1 MSELGQMLKKAR
13 LEQGISLEQLQ
24 ETTKIRKRYLECI
37 EVGDY
42 KALPGNFYV
51 RAFIKSYAEAVGL
64 DPAEVLSLYR
74 NVLPEM
80 NADTV
85 TENIAPKRAVTKR
98 SDKWSRFAT
107 GVMLVSFFL
116 LIVGL
121 IYYFALR
128 NHDGNNQSVNGND
141 RPSLTDRVAVP
152 TPGQGTPGSTA
163 DANAQAAS
171 PSPES
176 VDPEL
181 KFIQT
186 EQGVDYYEVANADTL
201 SLEMT
206 LIGTDCWFQID
217 KLTVNGS
224 VYNAYKHETLEQGNM
239 AKLGSPRKWESD
251 TPVYLNI
258 GLPKA
263 VELKVNGMTLPLGE
277 VSNPK
282 RLQIRPAQP

>member
-1 MSELGQMLKKAR
+1 LSELGQLLKKAR
-13 LEQGISLEQLQ
+13 LEQGISLEHLQ

-37 EVGDY
+37 EEGDY

-74 NVLPEM
+74 NVIPEM
-80 NADTV
+80 NPEVVSD
-85 TENIAPKRAVTKR
+85 NIAPKRTVTKR

-128 NHDGNNQSVNGND
+128 NHNENNQSVNGSD
-141 RPSLTDRVAVP
+141 KLPLTDRIASNS
-152 TPGQGTPGSTA
+152 PGQGTPG
-163 DANAQAAS
+163 AAGTLEAKS
-171 PSPES
+171 ATPTPPPAT
-176 VDPEL
+176 PEL
-181 KFIQT
+181 KFLST
-186 EQGVDYYEVANADTL
+186 EKGIDIYELTNAASL

-206 LIGTDCWFQID
+206 LAGTDCWFQID
-217 KLTVNGS
+217 KLTPNGTVFS
-224 VYNAYKHETLEQGNM
+224 HEMIEQGNL

-251 TPVYLNI
+251 KPVYLNI

-263 VELKVNGMTLPLGE
+263 VELKVNGVILPLGE

-282 RLQIRPAQP
+282 RVQIQLAAQ

>member
-13 LEQGISLEQLQ
+13 LEQGISLEHLQ

-37 EVGDY
+37 EQGEY

-64 DPAEVLSLYR
+64 DPAEVLQMYG
-74 NVLPEM
+74 NALP
-80 NADTV
+80 DTSPETV
-85 TENIAPKRAVTKR
+85 SENIAPKRTITKR

-107 GVMLVSFFL
+107 GVMVVSFFL

-128 NHDGNNQSVNGND
+128 NHNENQSAGGSEHL
-141 RPSLTDRVAVP
+141 PLTDKVA
-152 TPGQGTPGSTA
+152 TQAPGGTPSATGNTEIKSVT
-163 DANAQAAS
+163 
-171 PSPES
+171 PSPQ
-176 VDPEL
+176 VTAPEL
-181 KFIQT
+181 RFLQSEK
-186 EQGVDYYEVANADTL
+186 GVDYYEVGNVEAL
-201 SLEMT
+201 SLELALT
-206 LIGTDCWFQID
+206 GADCWFQID
-217 KLTVNGS
+217 RMKLNGS
-224 VYNAYKHETLEQGNM
+224 VYERGETIEQGNL

-251 TPVYLNI
+251 QPVYLNI

-263 VELKVNGMTLPLGE
+263 VELKANGIVVPLGD

-282 RLQIRPAQP
+282 RVQIQLAAKL